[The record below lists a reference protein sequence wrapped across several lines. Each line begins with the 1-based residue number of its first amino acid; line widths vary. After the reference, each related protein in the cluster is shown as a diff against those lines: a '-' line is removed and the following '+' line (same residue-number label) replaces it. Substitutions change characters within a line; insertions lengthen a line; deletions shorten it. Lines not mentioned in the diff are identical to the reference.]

1 MPKTPSP
8 AVLFEML
15 RSFTTLAKTLN
26 LSQTV
31 RTLDCTRQT
40 VRRHID
46 ILEEIRGTKLFEV
59 KDRQYTITEAGSRSV
74 IEAQYL
80 LDRSEAW
87 LAGRSIFSEI
97 VDGMNRASY
106 SDDQGYAFHAQ
117 QHPINRI
124 WIDSPPLLQKGFQLW
139 ANARFEIEHA
149 AMAPI
154 RPYILLYREYQS
166 NWLCVSVGEDSSYAT
181 WHDWTVAKSAIGR
194 PVTESPMGPESRNFV
209 TQAYTQVYRGG
220 GARLDHIY
228 ARLSRSKDGPLQPVC
243 FQRLLLSCT
252 FPDGTPVLASIVA
265 RTHRLDIPGL
275 SRDKI
280 LAMPK
285 DLVMEFEI

>member
-1 MPKTPSP
+1 MPRSPSP
-8 AVLFEML
+8 AVFYEML

-31 RTLDCTRQT
+31 RILDCTRQT

-46 ILEEIRGTKLFEV
+46 TLEEIRGTKLFEV
-59 KDRQYTITEAGSRSV
+59 RDRQYIITEAGAQSV
-74 IEAQYL
+74 TEAQYL
-80 LDRSEAW
+80 LERSEAW

-97 VDGMNRASY
+97 VDGLDRAGY
-106 SDDQGYAFHAQ
+106 ADEQGYEFHAQ

-124 WIDSPPLLQKGFQLW
+124 WVDSPPLLQKGFQAW
-139 ANARFEIEHA
+139 AIARFEIEDA
-149 AMAPI
+149 AMAPL

-166 NWLCVSVGEDSSYAT
+166 NWFCVSVGEKSSYAT
-181 WHDWTVAKSAIGR
+181 WHDWTRAKSAIGR
-194 PVTESPMGPESRNFV
+194 PVSESPTGPEIRNFV

-228 ARLSRSKDGPLQPVC
+228 ARLSRTEGGPLLPVC
-243 FQRLLLSCT
+243 FQRLLMNCT
-252 FPDGTPVLASIVA
+252 LPDGQPVLASICA
-265 RTHRLDIPGL
+265 RTHALDIPGL

-280 LAMPK
+280 LAMPS
-285 DLVMEFEI
+285 DLMMEFEI